1 MVQVPVPSYSAVQA
15 GRETDSTHFMDS
27 PKMDSGKFRV
37 AVLIKKFLLAA
48 ETYGNSGLPYV
59 CCPQFA
65 VTLKLRLPDFYK

>member
-48 ETYGNSGLPYV
+48 ETYGNSGLHM
-59 CCPQFA
+59 FA
-65 VTLKLRLPDFYK
+65 AHNLLSP

>member
-37 AVLIKKFLLAA
+37 AVLIKKFLLA
-48 ETYGNSGLPYV
+48 
-59 CCPQFA
+59 
-65 VTLKLRLPDFYK
+65 